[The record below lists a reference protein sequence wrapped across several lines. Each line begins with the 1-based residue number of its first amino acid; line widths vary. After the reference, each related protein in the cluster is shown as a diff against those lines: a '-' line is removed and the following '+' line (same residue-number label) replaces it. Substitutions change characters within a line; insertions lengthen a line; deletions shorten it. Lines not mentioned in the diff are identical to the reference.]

1 MFEGPK
7 LRRSPR
13 ARWLKFRTSAPAFD
27 FGRRRWLAPPPMYPV
42 AVVSGH
48 GSPSTGSKSGYG
60 HAWLHGRGGPEFTGG
75 RRRRRRQ
82 QRRQRGLPEVPM
94 LSPVQE
100 QATAVP
106 TARPEAEVEEDA
118 KGSTSPPAPLRVS
131 VLLGLCRCQA
141 DRLGVTRTM

>member
-1 MFEGPK
+1 
-7 LRRSPR
+7 
-13 ARWLKFRTSAPAFD
+13 
-27 FGRRRWLAPPPMYPV
+27 
-42 AVVSGH
+42 
-48 GSPSTGSKSGYG
+48 
-60 HAWLHGRGGPEFTGG
+60 
-75 RRRRRRQ
+75 
-82 QRRQRGLPEVPM
+82 M

-118 KGSTSPPAPLRVS
+118 KGSTSPPAPLSVS